1 MILYIQDENYHFD
14 GFLSGVIVDNQRTAI
29 FKKEG
34 IDLTSVVM
42 KQEKLIFE
50 TKTYTDLYIYD
61 KLSRVGLISSSK
73 IGELADLAMYHQ
85 GQKEFYIHN
94 FSRFLV

>member
-34 IDLTSVVM
+34 IKDHNLDIDFNSLDWYDL
-42 KQEKLIFE
+42 
-50 TKTYTDLYIYD
+50 
-61 KLSRVGLISSSK
+61 
-73 IGELADLAMYHQ
+73 
-85 GQKEFYIHN
+85 
-94 FSRFLV
+94 